1 MAGNPWLVDSLQTF
15 WQLKCPECTFDS
27 KEEDIFKYHAV
38 TKHPLSLALFAK
50 EFDYSVTVNN
60 QSLDSIKTEVL
71 QEKQF
76 AEQGSEDR
84 NLNFDNRIE
93 NPETVDDD
101 ENSTTSE
108 TLASTLHEE
117 LMIKEEFSELIQ
129 GSEDE
134 NLQDTNKSGRRQ
146 LKRKSNEN
154 NYQQGENLPS
164 ENKISRTTIQSE
176 NNPVSQ
182 DLGIDFYADETSS
195 SEQSSE
201 FNYHKKDIL
210 NLENDE
216 AKENGWDFQIP
227 EIGKNYSTIKS
238 GRAIIFHHEG
248 YNYCRSRI
256 NTDGGLVFLRF
267 VIPQF
272 LSFFIHNFYL
282 YSSCVSKRETDK
294 TQDIKS

>member
-1 MAGNPWLVDSLQTF
+1 MGGNPWLVDSLQTF

-60 QSLDSIKTEVL
+60 QSLGSIKSEISK
-71 QEKQF
+71 EKQF
-76 AEQGSEDR
+76 DNSLIGLDDGSEEK
-84 NLNFDNRIE
+84 NVSLDNQIGNAE
-93 NPETVDDD
+93 IVDDYK
-101 ENSTTSE
+101 NGPLSE
-108 TLASTLHEE
+108 TLSSTLHEE
-117 LMIKEEFSELIQ
+117 LIIKEEFFELIQ
-129 GSEDE
+129 DSENE

-146 LKRKSNEN
+146 LKRKCDGKND
-154 NYQQGENLPS
+154 QQGENLSS

-176 NNPVSQ
+176 KIPTSQ
-182 DLGIDFYADETSS
+182 ELGNDFYADETSS

-201 FNYHKKDIL
+201 SNYHNKDIS
-210 NLENDE
+210 NLENGE
-216 AKENGWDFQIP
+216 VKENGWDIQIP
-227 EIGKNYSTIKS
+227 EEGKNYSTIKS

-272 LSFFIHNFYL
+272 LSFFIHMYR
-282 YSSCVSKRETDK
+282 KEKQT
-294 TQDIKS
+294 KSR

>member
-38 TKHPLSLALFAK
+38 TKHPLSLSLFAK
-50 EFDYSVTVNN
+50 EFDYSVTVKNPT
-60 QSLDSIKTEVL
+60 DSVKTEVS

-76 AEQGSEDR
+76 DKSEEESEV
-84 NLNFDNRIE
+84 NFDNEIKDTE
-93 NPETVDDD
+93 ISDDHEKET
-101 ENSTTSE
+101 SSE
-108 TLASTLHEE
+108 TLTPTLHEE
-117 LMIKEEFSELIQ
+117 LMIKEEFSELN
-129 GSEDE
+129 EDLE
-134 NLQDTNKSGRRQ
+134 NEILHDANKNVQRQ
-146 LKRKSNEN
+146 LKRKCNEN
-154 NYQQGENLPS
+154 NYQGEENLPS

-176 NNPVSQ
+176 KNPESQ
-182 DLGIDFYADETSS
+182 ELGINFYADETSS
-195 SEQSSE
+195 AEQSSE
-201 FNYHKKDIL
+201 FNYNKDIL

-216 AKENGWDFQIP
+216 VKENGWDFQIP

-238 GRAIIFHHEG
+238 GRAITFHHEG

-282 YSSCVSKRETDK
+282 YS
-294 TQDIKS
+294 